1 MVSFAAGALWPLL
14 VVGLIELSPAMVFT
28 DAPANT
34 TTGIGVFASPQ
45 QRIRDGAGWPC
56 VHPTLVIRRKW

>member
-14 VVGLIELSPAMVFT
+14 VVGLIELSSAMVFT

-34 TTGIGVFASPQ
+34 TNGIGVFA
-45 QRIRDGAGWPC
+45 
-56 VHPTLVIRRKW
+56 